1 MDQILVV
8 KPRMA
13 APLVGRHV
21 TKILHNYDK
30 AVIKRRRDGLS
41 NTNDN
46 SPASLEGGK
55 AIPGVAPEAEILRV
69 PRS

>member
-1 MDQILVV
+1 MDQIIVV

-13 APLVGRHV
+13 APLVGRYV

-30 AVIKRRRDGLS
+30 AVIKPRRDGLS
-41 NTNDN
+41 NANDN

-55 AIPGVAPEAEILRV
+55 AIPGVAPEATFL
-69 PRS
+69 